1 MNEDNAL
8 KELQSF
14 ASTPYYQ
21 PIKVEQLDCK
31 KYLEKCI
38 YQIYNCPYQLLKK
51 DPTTKIKTKTLPE
64 LKSQLLKG
72 N

>member
-51 DPTTKIKTKTLPE
+51 DPN
-64 LKSQLLKG
+64 LKS
-72 N
+72 